1 MSDTLNPYRLPRTIL
16 PSRYDL
22 TLSPDLGQRDF
33 VGRAVITV
41 DVHQPTA
48 QIVCNAAD
56 LVIDRAWVVDPN
68 GVRIDTTAIE
78 LDATTERCTIT
89 LARTLVVG
97 EAKLTYEFQGVLNDK
112 LVGFYASTYEADDG
126 TTKVI
131 ATTQMEATDARRAFP
146 CWDEPDFKA
155 VFGVTLVVDE
165 ALMAISNSPV
175 INEDTLPSGKRSV
188 HFGDTMKMSTYLVCF
203 VVGELEA
210 TEAIDVDGVPL
221 RVIHR
226 PGMAHLTQFAL
237 DIGAFSLRYFT
248 EYYDIAYP
256 GDKLDLLALPDFA
269 AGAMENLGAITFREM
284 LLLVDPTVAAK
295 PELERIADVVAHEIA
310 HMWFGDLVTMKWW
323 NGLWLNEAFATFMEI
338 ACVDAWKPEWD
349 RWTSFSVY
357 RSMAMAVDGLHSTR
371 PIEFPV
377 VSPTDANGMFDVLTY
392 EKGAAVLRMLEQY
405 LGVDRFRDG
414 VRHYLRAHSYANAE
428 TTDLWDSIEEVTGE
442 PVRQMMDTW
451 IFQGGFPLITASVQN
466 SSMTLLQS
474 RFSFLPDAAPGSPP
488 KSWQVPVLYRAAL
501 NAGLGRLS
509 LGTEPAVVTLA
520 PGETAPVVNAGG
532 HGFYRVRYDATTLGA
547 LRNAVHSLA
556 PVERYGLV
564 SDTWAAVLSGVS
576 PASDFVALAK
586 GFQAERDPNVWS
598 ALLGGLGS
606 LDQIAGDDARPG
618 LQAMVTALCSPAL
631 TDLGWTAIPDEAALA
646 GQVRAQIIS
655 ALGNLARDPQ
665 VTAAADA
672 LLPEVLD
679 GGEVDPDVAP
689 AIVSICSHQGDSARW
704 DRYNEIRST
713 TTNPQ
718 LVQRFLHGL
727 GGFEHPHL
735 RQRTLELFLSGSV
748 RTQDTAFAFVR
759 MCSDRVNGPDS
770 WIFVRDHW
778 AEIVAKVPANAVVR
792 LVEGLV
798 QRSEPGV
805 AEDILAFYASTG
817 VPQGEKQLAQHMER
831 LRVHQA
837 LRAREAAGL
846 AAVFAV

>member
-718 LVQRFLHGL
+718 LVQRFLHGSVDSNTHTCASAPWSCSCRAL
-727 GGFEHPHL
+727 CVP
-735 RQRTLELFLSGSV
+735 RTRRLPSYV
-748 RTQDTAFAFVR
+748 
-759 MCSDRVNGPDS
+759 C
-770 WIFVRDHW
+770 
-778 AEIVAKVPANAVVR
+778 VV
-792 LVEGLV
+792 
-798 QRSEPGV
+798 
-805 AEDILAFYASTG
+805 TG
-817 VPQGEKQLAQHMER
+817 
-831 LRVHQA
+831 
-837 LRAREAAGL
+837 
-846 AAVFAV
+846 

>member
-41 DVHQPTA
+41 DVHEPTA

-89 LARTLVVG
+89 LARTLVAG

-112 LVGFYASTYEADDG
+112 LVGFYASTYEAEDD

-165 ALMAISNSPV
+165 ALMAISNSPI
-175 INEDTLPSGKRSV
+175 INENTLPSGKRSV

-210 TEAIDVDGVPL
+210 TEPIDVDGVPL

-248 EYYDIAYP
+248 KYYGIAYP

-269 AGAMENLGAITFREM
+269 AGAMENLGAVTFREM
-284 LLLVDPTVAAK
+284 LLLVDPATAAK

-338 ACVDAWKPEWD
+338 ACVDAWKPEWE

-357 RSMAMAVDGLHSTR
+357 RSAAMAVDGLHSTR

-377 VSPTDANGMFDVLTY
+377 ISPTDANGMFDILTY

-428 TTDLWDSIEEVTGE
+428 TTDLWDSIEAVTGE

-451 IFQGGFPLITASVQN
+451 IFQGGFPLISASVQN
-466 SSMTLLQS
+466 SSMTLSQS
-474 RFSFLPDAAPGSPP
+474 RFSFLPDEPAGG
-488 KSWQVPVLYRAAL
+488 SWQVPVLYRGAPDAK
-501 NAGLGRLS
+501 LGRLS
-509 LGTEPAVVTLA
+509 LGMEPAVVALT
-520 PGETAPVVNAGG
+520 PGDHAPVVNAGG

-547 LRNAVHSLA
+547 LRNAVHSLV

-618 LQAMVTALCSPAL
+618 LQAMVTTLCSPAL
-631 TDLGWTAIPDEAALA
+631 AGLGWTATPGEPALA
-646 GQVRAQIIS
+646 GLVRAQIIS
-655 ALGNLARDPQ
+655 ALGNLACDPQ

-672 LLPEVLD
+672 LLLAVLD

-689 AIVSICSHQGDSARW
+689 AIVSISSHQGDSARW

-727 GGFEHPHL
+727 GGFENPDL
-735 RQRTLELFLSGSV
+735 RQRTLELFLSDSV

-770 WIFVRDHW
+770 WKFVRDHW
-778 AEIVAKVPANAVVR
+778 TQIVAKVPANAVVR

-805 AEDILAFYASTG
+805 AEDILAFYASNG

-846 AAVFAV
+846 ANLFGV